1 MSASNPLDTTNR
13 FWPFFSLV
21 HTVVKRFGIIFIG
34 VLVIVSAITVA
45 HQKHQFRLKTSE
57 LTRLQDEQ
65 TSLDL
70 QWQKL
75 RLELSALA
83 EHSRIEKLAKDKLKM
98 KRLDKKEEVIIRDRK
113 PK

>member
-1 MSASNPLDTTNR
+1 MSNSDSLTTTNR

-21 HTVVKRFGIIFIG
+21 HIVVKRFGIIFIG
-34 VLVIVSAITVA
+34 VLVIISAITVA
-45 HQKHQFRLKTSE
+45 HQKHLFRLKTSE
-57 LTRLQDEQ
+57 LTNLQDEQ
-65 TSLDL
+65 TALDL

-83 EHSRIEKLAKDKLKM
+83 EHSRIEKRAKDKLNM
-98 KRLDKKEEVIIRDRK
+98 KHLDKKEEVIIRGNK